1 MPMRATWWL
10 MLVAAHAFAGENLVR
25 NGGFEELAANG
36 WPRYWSETSGWSVDG
51 EAATGDHSLK
61 VYTGIASAVVFQQ
74 IKLKA
79 GHQYEV
85 QVSVR
90 TDDVVDSALRNG
102 SASFY
107 VEHRGPAGEL
117 LGALNPD
124 GYASTLGWQILRVVT
139 PPVPE
144 GTAFTRVGIHLTNSY
159 TNGSAWFDEVSVAKY
174 EPPPLSSIMLYPNY
188 RGLMGERTWEPTQ
201 IRVACELGRT
211 NAPLSRLRVTADVR
225 DSSGQIL
232 WTDGPTPPPSRS
244 FETGFDLR
252 WIIRGSYTMRLGL
265 FYEDDEPLALQT
277 FPFEVSH
284 VADLFARPA
293 FVRADNTLLV
303 GGEPFF
309 PLGLVDSFDP
319 ADASAFAKRLKLL
332 SGSPF
337 NTLAN
342 QELDLGTPFRIREI
356 MTALNK
362 RGVKTIFPL
371 AAYDGVGGAQ
381 AAGILPRFKGTTPK
395 ARADDCIRRIRGA
408 PGLIAWS
415 IARHAAAQYEPLIAA
430 RYSRLLDTDENHPV
444 LIVQDAATVA
454 DTRVYSKAT
463 DAFAIEM
470 PASDVGAA
478 GDSVTAAAR
487 SFSGYR
493 PVWAVIDVYGND
505 EEAAPPP
512 ARRELRALSY
522 MALVHG
528 ARGLIYD
535 SLASIIADAV
545 FDERWADLTSVAGE
559 LSSLARY
566 LADGARQPPAGVVP
580 AFLAVDSCSLTL
592 GDKHLMIV
600 INRQPR
606 TVSAEI
612 EITTPVDT
620 VTVLFENRTLQR
632 IGESI
637 VDTLPPLDVN
647 VYEY

>member
-1 MPMRATWWL
+1 MRAAWWL
-10 MLVAAHAFAGENLVR
+10 MLVATHAFAGNNLIR
-25 NGGFEELAANG
+25 NGGFEALAANG
-36 WPRYWSETSGWSVDG
+36 WPRYWSQSPGWIVDG
-51 EAATGDHSLK
+51 EAAAGDRCLK
-61 VYTGIASAVVFQQ
+61 VYTGVASAVVFQRLT
-74 IKLKA
+74 LKD
-79 GHQYEV
+79 GHRYEV
-85 QVSVR
+85 RVSVR
-90 TDDVVDSALRNG
+90 TDDVVDSALLNG

-107 VEHRGPAGEL
+107 VEHVGPSGQL

-124 GYASTLGWQILRVVT
+124 GYASTLGWQILRIVT

-144 GTAFTRVGIHLTNSY
+144 GTAFTRVGIHITNSY
-159 TNGSAWFDEVSVAKY
+159 TSGSAWFDEVSVAEY
-174 EPPPLSSIMLYPNY
+174 QPPPLSSILLYPNY

-225 DSSGQIL
+225 DSSGEIL
-232 WTDGPTPPPSRS
+232 WTDGPTPPPARS

-252 WIIRGSYTMRLGL
+252 WIIRGNYTMRLGL
-265 FYEDDEPLALQT
+265 FYEDDEPLGLQT

-303 GGEPFF
+303 GGEPFL
-309 PLGLVDSFDP
+309 PIGLMDSFDP
-319 ADASAFAKRLKLL
+319 ADARALAKRLKLL

-342 QELDLGTPFRIREI
+342 QELDLGTPSRIREI
-356 MTALNK
+356 MTVLNK
-362 RGVKTIFPL
+362 SGVKTIFPL
-371 AAYDGVGGAQ
+371 AAYDGVAGAQ
-381 AAGILPRFKGTTPK
+381 AAGILPRFKGSTPE
-395 ARADDCIRRIRGA
+395 ARTDDCIRRIRGA

-430 RYSRLLDTDENHPV
+430 RYAKLLDADENHPV
-444 LIVQDAATVA
+444 VIVQDAAAVA
-454 DTRVYSKAT
+454 DTRVYTNAA
-463 DAFAIEM
+463 DVFAIEM
-470 PASDVGAA
+470 PASDAGAA
-478 GDSVTAAAR
+478 GDSVNAAAR

-493 PVWAVIDVYGND
+493 PVWAVIDAYGND
-505 EEAAPPP
+505 DGEAEPPP
-512 ARRELRALSY
+512 ARREIRALSY

-535 SLASIIADAV
+535 SLASIIDDGV
-545 FDERWADLTSVAGE
+545 FAERWADLTSVAGE
-559 LSSLARY
+559 LSSLAGY
-566 LADGARQPPAGVVP
+566 LADGARQPSAPILP
-580 AFLAVDSCSLTL
+580 AFIAADSCSLTL

-600 INRQPR
+600 INRQSR

-620 VTVLFENRTLQR
+620 VTVLFENRSLQR
-632 IGESI
+632 VAGRI
-637 VDTLPPLDVN
+637 VDTLPPHDVN